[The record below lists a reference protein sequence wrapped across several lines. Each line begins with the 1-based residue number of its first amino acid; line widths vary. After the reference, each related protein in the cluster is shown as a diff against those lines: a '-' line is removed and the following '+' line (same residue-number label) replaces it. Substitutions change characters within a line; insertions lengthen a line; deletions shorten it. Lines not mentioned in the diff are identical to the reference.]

1 MRNIGRQSRS
11 GGRKLVFCFRWSEL
25 QLKVFPNSW
34 LLRETWGT
42 GREETQDLPQHF
54 PREAQQGT
62 GGTGGCWARYPW
74 KPPGY
79 RRDRAVA
86 PQSYQES
93 RSLSSAGACSNEPQF
108 LAEQTP
114 RAVSGPD
121 PPALPSWL
129 GSTKTLR
136 WKLGMPCFF
145 NSKLLA
151 NFWYVR

>member
-1 MRNIGRQSRS
+1 MSRYEKYRTPKQIQREKIGVLLQVIRVTIESFPKLLTSPRNLRNRQ
-11 GGRKLVFCFRWSEL
+11 GG
-25 QLKVFPNSW
+25 N
-34 LLRETWGT
+34 T
-42 GREETQDLPQHF
+42 GLAPALPQGSS
-54 PREAQQGT
+54 AGNWWDW
-62 GGTGGCWARYPW
+62 GLLGCWARYPW

-136 WKLGMPCFF
+136 
-145 NSKLLA
+145 
-151 NFWYVR
+151 